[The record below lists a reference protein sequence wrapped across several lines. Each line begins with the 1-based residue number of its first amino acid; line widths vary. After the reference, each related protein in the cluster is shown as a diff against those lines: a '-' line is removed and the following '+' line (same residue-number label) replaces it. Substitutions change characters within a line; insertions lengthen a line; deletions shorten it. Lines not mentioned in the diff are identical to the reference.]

1 MNLEACYRMNYGMYV
16 VSSKSENG
24 EINGQ
29 IANTVFQITAEPPTI
44 AISIN
49 KQNFTHELIQKS
61 KVFAVSILSTE
72 TPMSLIG
79 HFGFKSGRE
88 INKFENV
95 VYKLGLT
102 GAPLLLEMT
111 SASLEAEVISTLDV
125 GTHTVFIGK
134 IIASEIIS
142 DAQPMTYAYYHKVK
156 RGKSPKTAPTYI
168 DPKLLSPEVK
178 RKKGADSKMKKYE
191 CTVCGYIY
199 DPAKGD
205 PESDIPPGTSFKDL
219 PEDWVCPVCGV
230 GKEDFEEEL

>member
-1 MNLEACYRMNYGMYV
+1 MYV
-16 VSSKSENG
+16 VSSKSEKG
-24 EINGQ
+24 EINAQ
-29 IANTVFQITAEPPTI
+29 IANTVFQVTATPPTI

-72 TPMSLIG
+72 TPISLIG

-95 VYKLGLT
+95 VYNLGLT
-102 GAPLLLEMT
+102 GAPLLLEKT
-111 SASLEAEVISTLDV
+111 SASLEAEVFSTLDV
-125 GTHTVFIGK
+125 GTHTLFIGK
-134 IIASEIIS
+134 IIASKIIS
-142 DAQPMTYAYYHKVK
+142 DAEPMTYAYYHQVK
-156 RGKSPKTAPTYI
+156 QGKSPKTAPTYI
-168 DPKLLSPEVK
+168 DPKLFAQKTKNE
-178 RKKGADSKMKKYE
+178 KGVDSKMKKYE

-205 PESDIPPGTSFKDL
+205 PEANIPPGTSFEDL
-219 PEDWVCPVCGV
+219 PEDWVCPMCGV